1 MNTSL
6 YGTDYSIYLA
16 LARLAD
22 DYGNVIASQRRIA
35 DASRYAVRT
44 VRRVI
49 QRLEKLGLL
58 RVFHRLGG
66 GKGGQNRYKL
76 VVAQKNADALPNA
89 SAQHQRVAPLV
100 NQKGNGL
107 WAV

>member
-1 MNTSL
+1 MNAAL

-22 DYGNVIASQRRIA
+22 DFGNVIASQRLIA
-35 DASRYAVRT
+35 ESSRYAVRT

-58 RVFHRLGG
+58 RTFHRLGG

-76 VVAQKNADALPNA
+76 VTQKNADALPIA
-89 SAQHQRVAPLV
+89 SAPIQRSKPAV

-107 WAV
+107 WLA